1 MPSRLDQSATASPER
16 GGWRLPL
23 AVYTGLSL
31 AVIAPALR
39 APLRLTI
46 GHADSDIW
54 KHLWHHWLV
63 RDGLGEGMIGC
74 YRIPWL
80 AAPEGAC
87 LLDADL
93 VNNVAVLPLSV
104 LSIPLAIH
112 VLIAAQLVA
121 AAVAANLVARR
132 LTGNRTAALLA
143 GCAYAFSCAV
153 LFHPV
158 ASGVHERL
166 HLALPALGLWLALR
180 FRDEGRWR
188 DLILFTG
195 ALCVLALASP
205 AYSVFLGLAMVLVAP
220 VDVALAAHGERTA
233 GRPRAALRWLAAGLC
248 ALATFAAVGWLTSR
262 CVAEESHGGRG
273 FGGDPDSLSPWP
285 SVTAPEDVAGKME
298 TLPLECF
305 LSPRALD
312 ACASR
317 DVDFLYRYPYPGYVL
332 MVLAAA
338 GVVLGR
344 RRRSRALAALGF
356 VVLLISLGPVL
367 RWHADDSAYWVA
379 HPTLWL
385 ARLVPFVHRTHVWQL
400 VPLAQLLL
408 AVGAVELLATRVPTT
423 WRHFAVAGAVI
434 LVLGETALV
443 GRSALPLPVTD
454 TRIPAIYETL
464 IDHTGVARAPES
476 ILLDLPSH
484 AREPRIGGGRYLW
497 YQTAHQ
503 RAVPYAI
510 NPGRFEDDPLV
521 GYVEDGRGGLSGAR
535 EALGRWITDGADHV
549 VLHLGHASDEEE
561 QRVIELM
568 QAVGARRIHGEDERL
583 LYELPDYSAAGGGA
597 AAPGV
602 GAGSPPAGGAAPGS
616 PGGAGSASPG
626 GG

>member
-1 MPSRLDQSATASPER
+1 MDESATASPER

-31 AVIAPALR
+31 AVLAPALT
-39 APLRLTI
+39 APLRLAI
-46 GHADSDIW
+46 GHPDSDIW

-93 VNNVAVLPLSV
+93 VNNIAVLPVSV
-104 LSIPLAIH
+104 LSIPLATH
-112 VLIAAQLVA
+112 LLIAAQLVA
-121 AAVAANLVARR
+121 AALAANLVARR
-132 LTGNRTAALLA
+132 LTGSRTAALVA

-153 LFHPV
+153 LFHAV

-166 HLALPALGLWLALR
+166 HLALPAVGLWLALR

-188 DLILFTG
+188 DLVLFTV
-195 ALCVLALASP
+195 ATAVLALASP

-220 VDVALAAHGERTA
+220 VDVALAAQGEPA
-233 GRPRAALRWLAAGLC
+233 VGRPRAALRWLGTGLC
-248 ALATFAAVGWLTSR
+248 ALAVFAAVGWLTSR

-273 FGGDPDSLSPWP
+273 FGGDPDSLSAWP
-285 SVTAPEDVAGKME
+285 SVTAPTDVAGKME

-305 LSPRALD
+305 LSPGALD
-312 ACASR
+312 TCASR
-317 DVDFLYRYPYPGYVL
+317 DVDFLYRYPYAGYVL

-344 RRRSRALAALGF
+344 RRRSRALAVLGF
-356 VVLLISLGPVL
+356 VVLLISFGPVL
-367 RWHADDSAYWVA
+367 RWHADDSAHWVA

-400 VPLAQLLL
+400 VPMAQLLL
-408 AVGAVELLATRVPTT
+408 AVGAVELLATRVPAS
-423 WRHFAVAGAVI
+423 WRHLAVACAVI
-434 LVLGETALV
+434 LLLGETALA

-454 TRIPAIYETL
+454 TRIPAIYGTL
-464 IDHTGVARAPES
+464 VEHTGAARAPES

-484 AREPRIGGGRYLW
+484 ARDPRIGGGRYLW
-497 YQTAHQ
+497 YQSAHQ
-503 RAVPYAI
+503 RALPYTI

-521 GYVEDGRGGLSGAR
+521 GYVEDGRGGLSGAS

-568 QAVGARRIHGEDERL
+568 QAAGAVRIHGDDEHVL
-583 LYELPDYSAAGGGA
+583 FELPGYSAAGGGA
-597 AAPGV
+597 AAS
-602 GAGSPPAGGAAPGS
+602 GAGAESPPAGGAGPGS
-616 PGGAGSASPG
+616 PVGAVSPSPG